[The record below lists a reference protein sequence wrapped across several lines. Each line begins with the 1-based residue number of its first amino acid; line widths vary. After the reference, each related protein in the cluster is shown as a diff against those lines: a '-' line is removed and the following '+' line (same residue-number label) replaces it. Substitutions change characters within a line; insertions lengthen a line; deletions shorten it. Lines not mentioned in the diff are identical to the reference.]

1 MPAPVSAPG
10 ILFARRT
17 VDRRRYGANKV
28 APAACY
34 CVGAAVGAKSPGC
47 LSEAVGAMDGAWP
60 AAALEHGLPKA
71 FVLLLVLLSRQT
83 NLHNGEDGSI

>member
-1 MPAPVSAPG
+1 
-10 ILFARRT
+10 
-17 VDRRRYGANKV
+17 
-28 APAACY
+28 
-34 CVGAAVGAKSPGC
+34 
-47 LSEAVGAMDGAWP
+47 MDGAWP